1 MNQIPRVKDAY
12 DIAKMNSLIIDEDEK
27 LVNVIKRFVKNPDLR
42 GIFLVDTKKRL
53 KGVVSRTDLLNI
65 VKVKLGKDVDEIPLR
80 ISARVV
86 EHLSDVKVNEIVS
99 MFSQRA
105 GVKLN
110 DSLDKALELMI
121 NMDLIDIPVVDDD
134 NKIIGDLTLSE
145 ILLKI
150 MT

>member
-1 MNQIPRVKDAY
+1 MRQIPRVKDAY
-12 DIAKMNSLIIDEDEK
+12 NITKMSSLIIDENET
-27 LVNVIKRFVKNPDLR
+27 LVNVIKRFVKNPELR
-42 GIFLVDTKKRL
+42 GIFLVDKKKKL
-53 KGVVSRTDLLNI
+53 KGAITKTDLLNI

-80 ISARVV
+80 ILVLK
-86 EHLSDVKVNEIVS
+86 HLSDVKVNEIVS
-99 MFSQRA
+99 MFSERA

-121 NMDLIDIPVVDDD
+121 KMDLIDIPVVDED